1 MNISFLR
8 RCALAT
14 ALSMGILGTA
24 GATEYTALDS
34 KASSISFGYSQ
45 MNVKMDGSFGE
56 LKARNLS
63 FDPAKPEAA
72 QVAIDVALAS
82 VDAGYP
88 EANTELK
95 KDEWFALATHPL
107 ASFTST
113 KVEALDDNRFQVTGD
128 LTIKGA
134 TKQVTAPFTFRQDGD
149 TGVFEGSFIFQRA
162 DFGVGEGQW
171 KDFSIVANDI
181 QVSFQIVAKP

>member
-1 MNISFLR
+1 MNISFLLPL
-8 RCALAT
+8 ALAA

-34 KASSISFGYSQ
+34 EASNVSFSYSQ
-45 MNVKMDGSFGE
+45 MSVKMDGKFGE
-56 LKARNLS
+56 LTARNLS
-63 FDPAKPEAA
+63 FDPARPEAA
-72 QVAIDVALAS
+72 QVVIDVALAS

-88 EANTELK
+88 EANAELK
-95 KDEWFALATHPL
+95 KEEWLALAAHPL

-113 KVEALDDNRFQVTGD
+113 KVEALGGNRFQVMGD
-128 LTIKGA
+128 LSIKGI
-134 TKQVTAPFTFRQDGD
+134 TKHVTVPFTFKQDGD
-149 TGVFEGSFIFQRA
+149 TGVFEGDFTFQRA

-181 QVSFQIVAKP
+181 RISFQIVATP